1 LRATRGICRTRPRLT
16 YKETKAIA
24 RGVSP
29 RPYFSPLNRVSFS
42 AARKRERGP
51 AVSKCMEAYDLSTD
65 RSMVT
70 TDSTVESFAR
80 RSLDLV
86 AASVLLLLLLPVMIG
101 VAVAIRLDSSGPA
114 LFRQRRVGYRQR
126 EFTVYKFR
134 SMRLDADEER
144 HRQYVSALIG
154 GGADAGEG
162 QTGGEDLYKLAVDDR
177 ITPVGRRIR
186 SWSVDELPQLFNVVL
201 GDMSLVGPRPAIPYE
216 VASYPAWYAKRF
228 AVKPG
233 LTGLWQVSGR
243 NQRTYEEMV
252 SLDIDYAEHRSFL
265 GDLAILARTPKAVLG
280 RKGVA

>member
-1 LRATRGICRTRPRLT
+1 
-16 YKETKAIA
+16 
-24 RGVSP
+24 
-29 RPYFSPLNRVSFS
+29 
-42 AARKRERGP
+42 
-51 AVSKCMEAYDLSTD
+51 MEAYDLSAD

-70 TDSTVESFAR
+70 ADSTLEAFAR
-80 RSLDLV
+80 RCLDLV
-86 AASVLLLLLLPVMIG
+86 GALMLILLLAPVMIG
-101 VAVAIRLDSSGPA
+101 VAVAVRLDSRGPA
-114 LFRQRRVGYRQR
+114 LFRQRRVGHRERQ
-126 EFTVYKFR
+126 FTVYKFR

-154 GGADAGEG
+154 NGSGAGGAEG
-162 QTGGEDLYKLAVDDR
+162 DGGESLYKLAVDDR

-186 SWSVDELPQLFNVVL
+186 SWSIDELPQLFNVVL

-216 VASYPAWYAKRF
+216 VESYPAWYAKRF

-252 SLDIDYAEHRSFL
+252 TLDIDYAENRSL
-265 GDLAILARTPKAVLG
+265 RGDLAILARTPGAVLG

>member
-1 LRATRGICRTRPRLT
+1 
-16 YKETKAIA
+16 
-24 RGVSP
+24 
-29 RPYFSPLNRVSFS
+29 
-42 AARKRERGP
+42 
-51 AVSKCMEAYDLSTD
+51 MEAYDLSAERT
-65 RSMVT
+65 MVT
-70 TDSTVESFAR
+70 ADSPVGVFAR

-86 AASVLLLLLLPVMIG
+86 AASALILLFLPVMIAIA
-101 VAVAIRLDSSGPA
+101 VAVRLDSRGPA
-114 LFRQRRVGYRQR
+114 MFRQRRVGYRER

-144 HRQYVSALIG
+144 HRQYISALIG
-154 GGADAGEG
+154 TDDAATAQAEADAESDGEG
-162 QTGGEDLYKLAVDDR
+162 ETLYKLAVDDR

-216 VASYPAWYAKRF
+216 VESYPAWYSKRF

-252 SLDIDYAEHRSFL
+252 SLDIDYAENRSFL
-265 GDLAILARTPKAVLG
+265 GDLAILARTPRAVLG

>member
-1 LRATRGICRTRPRLT
+1 
-16 YKETKAIA
+16 
-24 RGVSP
+24 
-29 RPYFSPLNRVSFS
+29 
-42 AARKRERGP
+42 
-51 AVSKCMEAYDLSTD
+51 MEAFDLSAERTI
-65 RSMVT
+65 VT
-70 TDSTVESFAR
+70 TDNRVEAFAR
-80 RSLDLV
+80 RCLDLL
-86 AASVLLLLLLPVMIG
+86 AASALILLFLPVMIG
-101 VAVAIRLDSSGPA
+101 IAVAVRLDSRGPA
-114 LFRQRRVGYRQR
+114 MFRQRRVGYRERQ
-126 EFTVYKFR
+126 FTVFKFR

-144 HRQYVSALIG
+144 HRQYISALIG
-154 GGADAGEG
+154 TDSATAQNGSHGDGDDEGE
-162 QTGGEDLYKLAVDDR
+162 TLYKLAVDDR

-216 VASYPAWYAKRF
+216 VESYPAWYSKRF

-252 SLDIDYAEHRSFL
+252 SLDIDYAENRSFL

>member
-1 LRATRGICRTRPRLT
+1 
-16 YKETKAIA
+16 
-24 RGVSP
+24 
-29 RPYFSPLNRVSFS
+29 
-42 AARKRERGP
+42 
-51 AVSKCMEAYDLSTD
+51 MEAYDLSAD
-65 RSMVT
+65 RT
-70 TDSTVESFAR
+70 ALAPADSPLGAFAR
-80 RSLDLV
+80 RCLDLV
-86 AASVLLLLLLPVMIG
+86 AASTLILLLLPVMIG
-101 VAVAIRLDSSGPA
+101 IAVAVRLDSRGPA
-114 LFRQRRVGYRQR
+114 LFRQRRVGYRERQ
-126 EFTVYKFR
+126 FTVFKFR

-154 GGADAGEG
+154 NDPGRGGEANGAGGAN
-162 QTGGEDLYKLAVDDR
+162 GGEDLYKLAVDDR
-177 ITPVGRRIR
+177 ITPVGRWIR

-216 VASYPAWYAKRF
+216 VESYPAWYSKRF

-252 SLDIDYAEHRSFL
+252 SLDIDYAENRSFL

>member
-1 LRATRGICRTRPRLT
+1 
-16 YKETKAIA
+16 
-24 RGVSP
+24 
-29 RPYFSPLNRVSFS
+29 
-42 AARKRERGP
+42 
-51 AVSKCMEAYDLSTD
+51 MEAYDLSAERT
-65 RSMVT
+65 MVT
-70 TDSTVESFAR
+70 ADSPVGAFAR
-80 RSLDLV
+80 RCLDLV
-86 AASVLLLLLLPVMIG
+86 AASALILLFLPVMIAIA
-101 VAVAIRLDSSGPA
+101 VAVRLDSRGPA
-114 LFRQRRVGYRQR
+114 MFRQRRVGYRER

-144 HRQYVSALIG
+144 HRQYISALIG
-154 GGADAGEG
+154 TDDAATAQAEADAANGGEG
-162 QTGGEDLYKLAVDDR
+162 EGETLYKLAVDDR

-216 VASYPAWYAKRF
+216 VESYPAWYSKRF

-252 SLDIDYAEHRSFL
+252 SLDIDYAENRSFL
-265 GDLAILARTPKAVLG
+265 GDLAILARTPRAVLG

>member
-1 LRATRGICRTRPRLT
+1 
-16 YKETKAIA
+16 
-24 RGVSP
+24 
-29 RPYFSPLNRVSFS
+29 
-42 AARKRERGP
+42 
-51 AVSKCMEAYDLSTD
+51 MEAYDLSAD

-70 TDSTVESFAR
+70 TDSTLESFAR
-80 RSLDLV
+80 RCLDLV
-86 AASVLLLLLLPVMIG
+86 GALTLILLLAPVMIA
-101 VAVAIRLDSSGPA
+101 VAVAVRLDSRGPA
-114 LFRQRRVGYRQR
+114 LFRQRRVGHRERQ
-126 EFTVYKFR
+126 FTVYKFR

-144 HRQYVSALIG
+144 HRRYVSALIG
-154 GGADAGEG
+154 NGSGGDGEEGGAD
-162 QTGGEDLYKLAVDDR
+162 GGENLYKLAVDDR

-216 VASYPAWYAKRF
+216 VESYPAWYAKRF

-252 SLDIDYAEHRSFL
+252 TLDIDYAESRSLL
-265 GDLAILARTPKAVLG
+265 GDLAILARTPVAVLG

>member
-1 LRATRGICRTRPRLT
+1 
-16 YKETKAIA
+16 
-24 RGVSP
+24 
-29 RPYFSPLNRVSFS
+29 
-42 AARKRERGP
+42 
-51 AVSKCMEAYDLSTD
+51 MEAYDLSAD

-70 TDSTVESFAR
+70 TGSTLESVAR
-80 RSLDLV
+80 RCLDLLG
-86 AASVLLLLLLPVMIG
+86 ALTLILLLAPVMLG
-101 VAVAIRLDSSGPA
+101 VALAVRLDSRGPA
-114 LFRQRRVGYRQR
+114 LFRQRRVGHRERQ
-126 EFTVYKFR
+126 FTVYKFR

-154 GGADAGEG
+154 NGADGEAVAAG
-162 QTGGEDLYKLAVDDR
+162 GGEDLYKLAVDDR

-216 VASYPAWYAKRF
+216 VESYPAWYARRF

-252 SLDIDYAEHRSFL
+252 TLDIDYAENRSL
-265 GDLAILARTPKAVLG
+265 RGDLAILARTPGAVLG